1 MSNFRP
7 SIKLKD
13 IEIQD
18 WDRLRELAKEK
29 GEPYADREET
39 IAIMTRRRDWVI
51 SICKMYRKG
60 VWELTLNAIRNPWKE
75 IEKLKEIKEK
85 DWRWAEEKARELVEA
100 L

>member
-13 IEIQD
+13 IAIQD
-18 WDRLRELAKEK
+18 WDRLRELARERGK
-29 GEPYADREET
+29 PYADREET
-39 IAIMTRRRDWVI
+39 IAIMTKSRDWVI

-60 VWELTLNAIRNPWKE
+60 VWELTLNAIRNPFKE
-75 IEKLKEIKEK
+75 IEKLREIKEK
-85 DWRWAEEKARELVEA
+85 NWRWAEFMARKLVEE